1 MLIFFLYLFFILMA
15 TKVES
20 QIKNNNNN
28 NNVYIT
34 QLAVLRNVI
43 IDERKKKEELENK
56 IKNLEEE
63 KNKIQKEIEDIKVD
77 NTIKGELIEK
87 LKTELKN
94 YRNKNEQKSVKSFI
108 KNFFDDEVEINSE
121 EKQEKEIKEDEI
133 SFLKKENENLH
144 NKISILEIEK
154 ETIHKKLNEQ
164 IGEFDKLKNEYEK
177 KNLEIKQSYKDK
189 IITLEK
195 EINEK
200 NNIIKILSE
209 RNQYFTN
216 YTKTF
221 DSQKTNLENEIS
233 KIKLEIKDL
242 KEANENKEKI
252 ISDLVKDQ
260 KNLLNQIDEANKDK
274 DDFKM
279 LIEQYKLLIVE
290 LTPLNIDH
298 NFIGYIL
305 PKYEDQKRKRIE
317 CNFGKV
323 KGGFCL
329 KIENCEEIIL
339 NKNDINDMIID
350 EKNDDRIKIIF
361 CNGKDMVCQFSSKEV
376 KFLKQFYIDL
386 KNKPNI
392 VEKALMKMSF
402 GDFLY

>member
-1 MLIFFLYLFFILMA
+1 MLIYFLYLFFILMA

-20 QIKNNNNN
+20 QIKNNNTNN
-28 NNVYIT
+28 NNIYIT

-43 IDERKKKEELENK
+43 IDERKKKEDLEIK

-87 LKTELKN
+87 LKLELKN
-94 YRNKNEQKSVKSFI
+94 YRNKKEQKSVKSFI
-108 KNFFDDEVEINSE
+108 KNFFDDEIEINAE

-133 SFLKKENENLH
+133 SFLKKENEKLK
-144 NKISILEIEK
+144 NKISILESEK
-154 ETIHKKLNEQ
+154 ITINNKLNEQ

-177 KNLEIKQSYKDK
+177 KILEVKQNYKDK
-189 IITLEK
+189 ITNLEK

-200 NNIIKILSE
+200 TNLIKVFSE

-221 DSQKTNLENEIS
+221 DSQKTNFENEIS
-233 KIKLEIKDL
+233 KIKLELKDL
-242 KEANENKEKI
+242 KETNENKDKI
-252 ISDLVKDQ
+252 ITDLVKDQ
-260 KNLLNQIDEANKDK
+260 QNLLIQIDEANKDK

-298 NFIGYIL
+298 NFIGYII
-305 PKYEDQKRKRIE
+305 PKYEDEKRKRIE
-317 CNFGKV
+317 FNFGKV
-323 KGGFCL
+323 NGGLCL
-329 KIENCEEIIL
+329 KIENCNEIIL

-361 CNGKDMVCQFSSKEV
+361 CNGKDMICQFSSKEV

-386 KNKPNI
+386 KNKPNV
-392 VEKALMKMSF
+392 VEKL
-402 GDFLY
+402 

>member
-1 MLIFFLYLFFILMA
+1 MA

-28 NNVYIT
+28 NIYIT

-87 LKTELKN
+87 LKLELKN
-94 YRNKNEQKSVKSFI
+94 YRNKKEQKSVKSFI
-108 KNFFDDEVEINSE
+108 KNFFDDEIEINAE

-133 SFLKKENENLH
+133 SFLKKENENLK
-144 NKISILEIEK
+144 NKISILESEK
-154 ETIHKKLNEQ
+154 ITINNKLNEQ

-177 KNLEIKQSYKDK
+177 KILEVKQNYKDK
-189 IITLEK
+189 ITNLEK

-200 NNIIKILSE
+200 SNLIKSFSE

-233 KIKLEIKDL
+233 KIKIELKDL
-242 KEANENKEKI
+242 KETNENKDKI

-260 KNLLNQIDEANKDK
+260 QNLLQQIDEANKEK

-279 LIEQYKLLIVE
+279 LINQYKILIQE

-298 NFIGYIL
+298 DFIGYIL
-305 PKYEDQKRKRIE
+305 PEYEDQKKKRIE

-323 KGGFCL
+323 NGGLYL
-329 KIENCEEIIL
+329 KIENNQEVIL
-339 NKNDINDMIID
+339 CKNDIKDIIID
-350 EKNDDRIKIIF
+350 EKYSDRIKILLNDNKEII
-361 CNGKDMVCQFSSKEV
+361 CQFSSKEV
-376 KFLKQFYIDL
+376 KFFKQFYIDL
-386 KNKPNI
+386 KNKPNV
-392 VEKALMKMSF
+392 VEKALMKISF
-402 GDFLY
+402 GDYLY

>member
-1 MLIFFLYLFFILMA
+1 MA

-28 NNVYIT
+28 NIYIT

-43 IDERKKKEELENK
+43 IDERKKKEDLEIK

-63 KNKIQKEIEDIKVD
+63 KNKIQKDIEDLKVD

-87 LKTELKN
+87 LKLELKN
-94 YRNKNEQKSVKSFI
+94 YRNKKEQKSVKSFI
-108 KNFFDDEVEINSE
+108 KNFFDDEIEINAE

-133 SFLKKENENLH
+133 SFLKKENENLK
-144 NKISILEIEK
+144 NKISILESEK
-154 ETIHKKLNEQ
+154 VTINNKLNEQ
-164 IGEFDKLKNEYEK
+164 ILEFDKLKNEYEK
-177 KNLEIKQSYKDK
+177 KILEVKQSFKDK
-189 IITLEK
+189 IINLEK

-200 NNIIKILSE
+200 SNLIKSFSE

-233 KIKLEIKDL
+233 KIKIELKDL
-242 KEANENKEKI
+242 KETNENKDKI

-260 KNLLNQIDEANKDK
+260 QNLLIQIDEANKDK

-279 LIEQYKLLIVE
+279 LIDQYKLLIQE
-290 LTPLNIDH
+290 LTPLTIDH

-305 PKYEDQKRKRIE
+305 PKYEDEKRKRIE
-317 CNFGKV
+317 FNFGKV
-323 KGGFCL
+323 RDGFCL
-329 KIENCEEIIL
+329 KIENSNEIIL

-350 EKNDDRIKIIF
+350 EKNNDRIKIIF
-361 CNGKDMVCQFSSKEV
+361 CNGKDMICQFSSKEV

-386 KNKPNI
+386 KNKPNV